1 MVDTIKPPSMLGIL
15 GGGQLGRFFVI
26 SAQKMG
32 YKVTVLDPDKNSPA
46 GNIADIHLCA
56 SYQDTS
62 ALDSIKKTCA
72 AVTIEFENIPAT
84 TLEYL
89 ETDMVVRPSS
99 KAVSIV
105 QNRIYEKTF
114 LKNNNFPVGPF
125 IVISDT
131 KSLDLVT
138 NDMYPAIL
146 KIAQFGYDGKGQ
158 THVND
163 RKELEL
169 AFDRFDFKPCI
180 LEKKLSLQS
189 EVSVVLARNSNGEK
203 ANFPVIENQH
213 ISGILDV
220 SIAPARVSNSL
231 CIEAIHYAEAIA
243 TKLNYIGV
251 IAIEFFISNEN
262 IYINEVAPRPHNSGH
277 HSLDS
282 CDINQFDQQVFAL
295 TDAPLNNPKLITSAV
310 MVNLLGDIWF
320 KEGKL
325 NPPNFEIFEK
335 FSKEVLHMYGKKEA
349 RQGRKMGHFTVT
361 GNNTETNL
369 MRAKKI
375 RSLLSKN
382 ENKE

>member
-1 MVDTIKPPSMLGIL
+1 MIDIIKPPSMLGIL
-15 GGGQLGRFFVI
+15 GGGQLGLFFVI

-56 SYQDTS
+56 SYKDTS

-89 ETDMVVRPSS
+89 EKDLIVRPSS
-99 KAVSIV
+99 KAVSVV
-105 QNRIYEKTF
+105 QNRIYEKAF
-114 LKNNNFPVGPF
+114 LKDNNFPVVPF
-125 IVISDT
+125 IVITDT
-131 KSLDLVT
+131 KSLDLVI

-158 THVND
+158 THVNN
-163 RKELEL
+163 RNELEL
-169 AFDRFDFKPCI
+169 AFDRFELKPCI

-189 EVSVVLARNSNGEK
+189 EVSVVLTRTANGEK
-203 ANFPVIENQH
+203 SNFPVIENQH
-213 ISGILDV
+213 ISGILDI
-220 SIAPARVSNSL
+220 SITPARVSNSL
-231 CIEAIHYAEAIA
+231 CVKAIHYAELIA
-243 TKLNYIGV
+243 SKLNYIGV
-251 IAIEFFISNEN
+251 IAIEFFISNEK

-295 TDAPLNNPKLITSAV
+295 TGTSLNNPSLIKSAV

-320 KEGKL
+320 KDGKL
-325 NPPNFEIFEK
+325 NPPNFDIFEN
-335 FSKEVLHMYGKKEA
+335 FSNEALHMYGKKEA

-361 GNNTETNL
+361 GDNIEANL

-375 RSLLSKN
+375 KSLLSKN
-382 ENKE
+382 K